1 VLTAAA
7 FRWLSPS
14 TTATPAAAALAVRTV
29 QVERR
34 DISDVVRAVGT
45 VRSQRNV
52 LIRPQVDGEL
62 IELLVK
68 EGQQVKRGD
77 LLARIDDRAI
87 VASLDEAKAQLAV
100 SKAQLKS
107 AQLDLDRYLA
117 LQKDHAVSV
126 QLLDQQKARVEQLE
140 ATVGTSEAAVA
151 AREVQRSFTRIHSP
165 TDGRVG
171 IRNVDVGSLLR
182 AGDTVGLFSV
192 TQLAP
197 VSVEVALP
205 QAMLP
210 QLQAMLSD
218 ASSATTPVL
227 AYDSEGGT
235 LLEAGHLA
243 LIDNRVSSA
252 TGTIR
257 VKAEFAN
264 AQGKLWPDQSVAV
277 SVQSRLLRNALVVP
291 LGVVQRGLDGDIV
304 YRVIDGKAEVVPVHV
319 AYSDSAIAVVTGVSE
334 GDTVVVDGQSRLR
347 AGAKVRVADAIT
359 DQPGAT

>member
-1 VLTAAA
+1 M
-7 FRWLSPS
+7 
-14 TTATPAAAALAVRTV
+14 
-29 QVERR
+29 
-34 DISDVVRAVGT
+34 GT
-45 VRSQRNV
+45 VRSQSTV
-52 LIRPQVDGEL
+52 SIRPQVDGEL
-62 IELLVK
+62 IELLAK

-87 VASLDEAKAQLAV
+87 VAALDEAKAQLAV

-107 AQLDLDRYLA
+107 AQLDLERYLA
-117 LQKDHAVSV
+117 LQKDHAVSI

-140 ATVGTSEAAVA
+140 ATVGTSKAAVA
-151 AREVQRSFTRIHSP
+151 AKEVQLSFTRIHSP

-210 QLQAMLSD
+210 QLQAMLGETRG
-218 ASSATTPVL
+218 AITPVL

-243 LIDNRVSSA
+243 LIDNRVTTA
-252 TGTIR
+252 TATIR

-277 SVQSRLLRNALVVP
+277 SVQSRLLRDVLVVP
-291 LGVVQRGLDGDIV
+291 LSVVQRGLDGDFV
-304 YRVIDGKAEVVPVHV
+304 YRVRDGKAEAAPVRMT
-319 AYSDSAIAVVTGVSE
+319 YSDSSIAVVTGVDE

-347 AGAKVRVADAIT
+347 AGAKVRVVDT
-359 DQPGAT
+359 VQTQPGET